1 MMKNILSSV
10 LTFTINR
17 FEDYNTITF
26 ICRVGQFVKDLF

>member
-1 MMKNILSSV
+1 MMRSILGSI

-26 ICRVGQFVKDLF
+26 ISRVGQFIKELF

>member
-1 MMKNILSSV
+1 MMKNILGSV

-26 ICRVGQFVKDLF
+26 FCLVGQFVKDLF

>member
-1 MMKNILSSV
+1 MMKNILGSV

-26 ICRVGQFVKDLF
+26 FYRVGQFVKDLF